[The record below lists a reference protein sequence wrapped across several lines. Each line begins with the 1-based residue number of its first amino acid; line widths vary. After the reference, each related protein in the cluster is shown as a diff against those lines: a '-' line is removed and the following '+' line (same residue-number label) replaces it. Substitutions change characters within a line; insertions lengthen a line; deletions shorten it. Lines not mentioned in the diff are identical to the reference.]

1 MWLQLVD
8 ILSGEMKNYLLR
20 EVGFAPEHICEN
32 QAFIYTY
39 SKQIVLSFGNDLATE
54 SNANVLSEILY

>member
-1 MWLQLVD
+1 MDVKEQLRFR
-8 ILSGEMKNYLLR
+8 ILR
-20 EVGFAPEHICEN
+20 VWITICEN

-39 SKQIVLSFGNDLATE
+39 SKQKVLSFGNDLATE